1 MNKRFALGM
10 VIYALVFLVIVS
22 AGLWIFWDFI
32 EAYEASRPVNTI
44 KAYVDSLTVERL
56 SDGSGALMD
65 TLDANLQSR
74 EEAARL
80 IQESASGSFS
90 YAKKSAES
98 TEDRQVYV
106 LRNGRQV
113 IGQFAISAG
122 EPDKY
127 GFRVWEVTEES
138 FDFSHLLGDSVSVTV
153 PSDFTVLVNGYAL
166 DESYI
171 VEMDIPYSTLEEFY
185 GQYPLP
191 TMVTYS
197 ADSYLGSATMTVV
210 DRKGNPIEITEE
222 TDYNLLLPECGEVE
236 RENVDELIDQF
247 LTRYVA
253 FTGSSSGTAG
263 GNYNRLIRHLVPE
276 GDLAKRLYTAIDGL
290 HFAQSL
296 RDTIQSIHINQYAKL
311 SDGRYYCDVTYV
323 VETVGKKGPVEMTYN
338 MKVIMLKTEVGLRVE
353 GMTRY

>member
-1 MNKRFALGM
+1 MSKRFALGM

-32 EAYEASRPVNTI
+32 EAYEASRPVNAI
-44 KAYVDSLTVERL
+44 KAYVDSLKPEDL
-56 SDGSGALMD
+56 SEGSGGLLD

-74 EEAARL
+74 EESARL

-127 GFRVWEVTEES
+127 GFRIWEVTETS
-138 FDFSHLLGDSVSVTV
+138 FDFSHLMGERVGVTV
-153 PSDFTVLVNGYAL
+153 PSDFTVFVNGYAL

-171 VEMDIPYSTLEEFY
+171 VEKDIPYSTLEEFY
-185 GQYPLP
+185 GEYPLP

-197 ADSYLGSATMTVV
+197 ADSFLGSCTMTVA
-210 DRKGNPIEITEE
+210 DRKGNPIEITPD
-222 TDYNLLLPECGEVE
+222 TDYNLLLPECNDSELEQVE
-236 RENVDELIDQF
+236 ELIDQF

-263 GNYNRLIRHLVPE
+263 GNYNRLIRHLVPDGE
-276 GDLAKRLYTAIDGL
+276 LSKRLYTAIDGL

-296 RDTIQSIHINQYAKL
+296 RDTLKSVKINQTAKL
-311 SDGRYYCDVTYV
+311 GDGRYYCDVTYV
-323 VETVGKKGPVEMTYN
+323 VETVGKKGPVSMTYN
-338 MKVIMLKTEVGLRVE
+338 MKVIMLETDVGLRVE